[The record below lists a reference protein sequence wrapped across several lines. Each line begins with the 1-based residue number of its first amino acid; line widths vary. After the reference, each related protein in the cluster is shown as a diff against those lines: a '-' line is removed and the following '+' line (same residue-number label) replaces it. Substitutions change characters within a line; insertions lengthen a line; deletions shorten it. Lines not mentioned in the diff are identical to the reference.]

1 MTFSA
6 DIDKFVLKAQ
16 GLCDDVVSDAVKAV
30 AFKVDQ
36 RSPVGNPDKWTAEF
50 KEVGKRLGW
59 YGDGYKGGHFRGNW
73 QLGVGTR
80 PTNEL
85 PGIDPDGSELGSR
98 VYAQIP
104 VDAAGKVYWLSNN
117 VPYAMRLEM
126 GYSKQAPQ
134 GIVGR
139 TVTEWQG
146 IVRKAAETAK
156 ARRA

>member
-6 DIDKFVLKAQ
+6 DIDKFVLKAH

-36 RSPVGNPDKWTAEF
+36 RSPVDT
-50 KEVGKRLGW
+50 
-59 YGDGYKGGHFRGNW
+59 GHFRGNW
-73 QLGVGTR
+73 QLGVNSAPGGVIAGVDPKGAGLATR
-80 PTNEL
+80 VTT
-85 PGIDPDGSELGSR
+85 R
-98 VYAQIP
+98 IP
-104 VDAAGKVYWLSNN
+104 EDAAGKVYWLSNN